1 MEEYE
6 DSNQKTDE
14 GIAIAKESNKQENAK
29 EQDKN
34 SDRRFKLKEMDEAI
48 EKLNEIKEKELLA
61 IEDYEKIKTDII
73 KEYSD

>member
-34 SDRRFKLKEMDEAI
+34 SDRRFKLKEMEEAI

>member
-1 MEEYE
+1 ME
-6 DSNQKTDE
+6 
-14 GIAIAKESNKQENAK
+14 
-29 EQDKN
+29 
-34 SDRRFKLKEMDEAI
+34 EAI

>member
-14 GIAIAKESNKQENAK
+14 GSANAKESNKQENAK

-34 SDRRFKLKEMDEAI
+34 SDRRFKLKEMEEAI
-48 EKLNEIKEKELLA
+48 EKLNEMKEKELLA
-61 IEDYEKIKTDII
+61 IEDYEKIKADII

>member
-1 MEEYE
+1 VEEYE

-34 SDRRFKLKEMDEAI
+34 SDRRFKLKEMEEAI
-48 EKLNEIKEKELLA
+48 EKLNEMKEKELLA
-61 IEDYEKIKTDII
+61 IEDYEKIKAYII

>member
-1 MEEYE
+1 VEEYE

-34 SDRRFKLKEMDEAI
+34 SDRRFKLKEMEEAI

>member
-1 MEEYE
+1 MEECE

-34 SDRRFKLKEMDEAI
+34 SDRRFKLKEMEEAI

>member
-1 MEEYE
+1 VEEYE

-34 SDRRFKLKEMDEAI
+34 SDRRFKLKEMEEAI
-48 EKLNEIKEKELLA
+48 EKLNEMKEKELLA
-61 IEDYEKIKTDII
+61 IEDYEKIKADII